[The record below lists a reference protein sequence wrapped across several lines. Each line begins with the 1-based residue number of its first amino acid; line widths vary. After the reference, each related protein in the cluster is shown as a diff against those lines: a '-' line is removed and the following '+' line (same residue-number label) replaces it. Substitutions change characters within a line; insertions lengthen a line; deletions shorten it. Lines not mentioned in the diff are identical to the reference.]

1 ELCKRLDPMV
11 KAWNNRSLEEKAYPF
26 VLVDALV
33 LKVREEGRVR
43 SRGALIG
50 IGINTEGY
58 REVLGLMLGDSES
71 EASWSEFFSWLK
83 SRGLHGVDVVV
94 SDDHRGLVLAIRRH
108 FQGVTW
114 QRCQT
119 HFMRNILDAT
129 PKTLQEEVH
138 GRVRAI
144 LEAPDM
150 ETARQL
156 LKQTLEAYEEKAPKA

>member
-1 ELCKRLDPMV
+1 M
-11 KAWNNRSLEEKAYPF
+11 
-26 VLVDALV
+26 

-94 SDDHRGLVLAIRRH
+94 SDDHRGLVRAIRRH

-119 HFMRNILDAT
+119 HFTRNVLDAT
-129 PKTLQEEVH
+129 PKPLQEEVH
-138 GRVRAI
+138 RRVRAI

-150 ETARQL
+150 ETARL
-156 LKQTLEAYEEKAPKA
+156 LLNQTLEAYETKAPKAMAVFGSRV